1 MQRWEDE
8 EESKAVMLFSL
19 NMLTGIC
26 VYIIQLFFNLYR
38 IHIVFNVPLQLFKI
52 QFIKIVLNKKRN
64 SVKTVFS
71 KENTQMKCLHF

>member
-38 IHIVFNVPLQLFKI
+38 IHIVFKFRSYHSLNIVVDYALNMFFK
-52 QFIKIVLNKKRN
+52 K
-64 SVKTVFS
+64 FS
-71 KENTQMKCLHF
+71 E